1 MCMYYKHLF
10 NDILCR
16 IPSFL
21 KVQALYVCQ
30 CYFSDWLSFAFV
42 NVIILVD
49 KIIDD
54 KLAMVSYAI
63 IKVTRKYQK
72 SVIF

>member
-1 MCMYYKHLF
+1 M
-10 NDILCR
+10 
-16 IPSFL
+16 
-21 KVQALYVCQ
+21 
-30 CYFSDWLSFAFV
+30 
-42 NVIILVD
+42 NVIIFVD

-54 KLAMVSYAI
+54 YKLAMVSYAI